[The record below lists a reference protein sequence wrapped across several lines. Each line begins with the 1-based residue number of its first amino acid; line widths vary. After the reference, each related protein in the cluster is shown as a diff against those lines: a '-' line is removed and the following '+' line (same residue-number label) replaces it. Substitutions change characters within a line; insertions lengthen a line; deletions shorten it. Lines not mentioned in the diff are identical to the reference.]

1 MRLEGQG
8 HALATGG
15 VAGRTPTPMVRL
27 SRHSQTAPR
36 ACSVPSPA
44 AAWLL
49 DPKLPAPS
57 PFHQPSGA
65 SSFHCSHIQTHF
77 PRFHPKPL
85 GTEPRAGSSIQA
97 SNHPSLQEAVPGT
110 LPTSSQTPGRRHL
123 PVPSAWRCP
132 PHSPDPPPHP
142 RPWQRAGPIP
152 VAAGPAPVLCQATSD
167 AAGGRGLVCLPG
179 SLSPRLPG
187 SQACGLQSLLG
198 ALAPCQ
204 GSFSYLHRNENLS
217 EIKVLGWL

>member
-8 HALATGG
+8 HALAMGG
-15 VAGRTPTPMVRL
+15 VTGRTPTPMVRL
-27 SRHSQTAPR
+27 SPSFPDCPKSLLRTLPSPWTQNSLLPVHSTSPLVLPHFTAPTSR
-36 ACSVPSPA
+36 HIPPVSIPSPWA
-44 AAWLL
+44 A
-49 DPKLPAPS
+49 
-57 PFHQPSGA
+57 
-65 SSFHCSHIQTHF
+65 
-77 PRFHPKPL
+77 
-85 GTEPRAGSSIQA
+85 EPRAGSSIQA
-97 SNHPSLQEAVPGT
+97 SNPSSLQEAVPGT

-142 RPWQRAGPIP
+142 RSWQRAGPIP

-179 SLSPRLPG
+179 SLSLRLPG